1 MLLDLVTEVLFGI
14 RRNRLTV
21 DEFLWTVL
29 LDTKIERSRPWTKA
43 SRMGLS
49 AVAPSMRK

>member
-29 LDTKIERSRPWTKA
+29 LDKKMNNPDPGQKHQNWGCRLLLPE
-43 SRMGLS
+43 
-49 AVAPSMRK
+49 